1 MVSVLPLITVKHKNY
16 IWYDVGPTCQV
27 CCLSQGSVD
36 VYYRYYDPLMTNNV
50 TLYQEVFGNPVHV
63 HFTATKSHHSGIGNL
78 YKIVFSRYQYQPGFY
93 ELRITN
99 RYGSTRV
106 RFNILYSDAGECQF
120 MVIIYYTLCWSSIKV
135 IKILLQVWF
144 ERHFAVRGALL
155 VINVIINNKISWIE
169 QGKCALFHWKFAL
182 NSPFKTFQLV
192 LKFWK
197 FTQEYYK
204 TIRIIHVIYMYMILQ

>member
-1 MVSVLPLITVKHKNY
+1 MPWIVPSLAASVYFYAITFFIVYHPSMPKDEMYQDPCFEDLTHSNYPLLPLITVKHKNY

-63 HFTATKSHHSGIGNL
+63 PFTATKSHHSGIGNL

-106 RFNILYSDAGECQF
+106 KFNILYSDAGSTNPGC
-120 MVIIYYTLCWSSIKV
+120 TNPLKCKLGRS
-135 IKILLQVWF
+135 
-144 ERHFAVRGALL
+144 VRDTKAMAPQPIMNELE
-155 VINVIINNKISWIE
+155 S
-169 QGKCALFHWKFAL
+169 KF
-182 NSPFKTFQLV
+182 NPGSP
-192 LKFWK
+192 
-197 FTQEYYK
+197 
-204 TIRIIHVIYMYMILQ
+204 

>member
-1 MVSVLPLITVKHKNY
+1 MLPLITVKHKNY

-63 HFTATKSHHSGIGNL
+63 PFTATKSHHSGIGNL

-93 ELRITN
+93 ELKITN

-120 MVIIYYTLCWSSIKV
+120 MVIVYCTVSKFDQSFKYTPAGMIWNTFRHHSVRRSIACHECK
-135 IKILLQVWF
+135 L
-144 ERHFAVRGALL
+144 
-155 VINVIINNKISWIE
+155 
-169 QGKCALFHWKFAL
+169 
-182 NSPFKTFQLV
+182 
-192 LKFWK
+192 
-197 FTQEYYK
+197 
-204 TIRIIHVIYMYMILQ
+204 